1 MSSKFK
7 TSKFKKGDRVRFT
20 EKMGAEQCIGKTG
33 TIIHIDSSGDTK
45 YPYTINSPNF
55 NYNVVAKLGEFVL
68 VPKKNKQMLL
78 FNM

>member
-1 MSSKFK
+1 MP
-7 TSKFKKGDRVRFT
+7 SKFKKGDTVRLVEDFLV
-20 EKMGAEQCIGKTG
+20 KAYAGKTG